1 MTREGGPDRQRR
13 GRTLRRSGPRIACR
27 APASDDPSMRHAVV
41 TGGGTG
47 IGLAVARRL
56 LAGGDEVTIV
66 GRRREVLEDASGGS
80 MRGEVA
86 DLQEPDEVQ
95 ALADRLGAVDVL
107 VLNAGGNVERRG
119 E

>member
-1 MTREGGPDRQRR
+1 MTREGPPDRQPAASRSPGRR
-13 GRTLRRSGPRIACR
+13 MRRARPRIASRC
-27 APASDDPSMRHAVV
+27 AASDDPGMGHAVV

-80 MRGEVA
+80 MRVEVA
-86 DLQEPDEVQ
+86 DLREPDEVQ
-95 ALADRLGAVDVL
+95 ALAD
-107 VLNAGGNVERRG
+107 
-119 E
+119 